1 MFLAIYRK
9 TLGDISE
16 PKSILTYLTVFVG
29 VLFFLGVGST
39 NEVPDAVATLPLTEQ
54 EVALMNIY
62 TAISYL
68 WGAGIGLLAAGALF
82 VSLTL
87 ATEAQRGTL
96 DLVLSKP
103 VRRPTVLLAMFL
115 ANVTFLFAVGIAS
128 LLLVAVTLYG
138 MGGFSAAALG
148 RGVIGMLLPL
158 SVYTL
163 LVCTLVVA
171 VGMAASV
178 YTRNRLRTASMTAI
192 LPALFFGLF
201 VARVFPGSIY
211 EDYSLYLLDV
221 SYHLGNVYTLLL
233 ETLVGPLPTEVQARL
248 GFWTGVY
255 EVPDDP
261 SAVEGSLELIGYV
274 DPIVSLALCSALT
287 VGSLTFALV
296 KFQRF
301 DI

>member
-68 WGAGIGLLAAGALF
+68 WGTGIGLLAAGALF

-148 RGVIGMLLPL
+148 RGVLGMLLPL

-178 YTRNRLRTASMTAI
+178 YTRNRLRTAAMTAI

-261 SAVEGSLELIGYV
+261 SAVEGSLELIGYI
-274 DPIVSLALCSALT
+274 DPTVSLVLCLALT